1 MMGLYLDFDF
11 LNVDHENLE
20 LKQGRILISEPL
32 LSDTYFK
39 RSVVLITEYSDK
51 GAVGFVLNKTINMP
65 LAEMLSGFPNFKA
78 TIGIGG
84 PVEKDTIH
92 FLHSLGEIVPNSV
105 HVIDDIYWGGDFE
118 TLKELISTG
127 IVNSSQVR
135 FFLGYS
141 GWSPNQLEH
150 EIKENAWLVTQVE
163 SSKIMSSDRDFWKKT
178 LDKLGEKYKV
188 WSNIPENP
196 GMN

>member
-1 MMGLYLDFDF
+1 MGLYLDFDF

-51 GAVGFVLNKTINMP
+51 GAIGFVLNKTVDMP
-65 LAEMLSGFPNFKA
+65 LVEMVAGFPNFDA
-78 TIGIGG
+78 TLGIGG

-105 HVIDDIYWGGDFE
+105 HVVDDIYWGGDFD
-118 TLKELISTG
+118 TLKELIDTG
-127 IVNSSQVR
+127 IVTPSQVR

-141 GWSPNQLEH
+141 GWSPNQLEN
-150 EIKENAWLVTQVE
+150 EIKKNAWLVTQVE
-163 SSKIMSSDRDFWKKT
+163 SSKIMLADKGFWKKT

-196 GMN
+196 AMN

>member
-1 MMGLYLDFDF
+1 MGLYLDFDF
-11 LNVDHENLE
+11 LNVDHENLA

-32 LSDTYFK
+32 LPDTYFK
-39 RSVVLITEYSDK
+39 RSVVLLTEYSDK
-51 GAVGFVLNKTINMP
+51 GAVGFVLNKTIQMP
-65 LAEMLSGFPNFKA
+65 LTELLADFPDFKA
-78 TIGIGG
+78 NIGIGG

-92 FLHSLGEIVPNSV
+92 FLHTLGEAIPNSV
-105 HVIDDIYWGGDFE
+105 HVVDDIYWGGDFDD
-118 TLKELISTG
+118 LKEFISLG

-141 GWSPNQLEH
+141 GWSPSQLED
-150 EIKENAWLVTQVE
+150 EIKGNAWLVTKID
-163 SSKIMSSDRDFWKKT
+163 SSKIMLANKGFWKKT

-196 GMN
+196 TMN

>member
-1 MMGLYLDFDF
+1 MGLYLDFDF
-11 LNVDHENLE
+11 LNVDHENLD

-51 GAVGFVLNKTINMP
+51 GAIGFVLNKTLDMP
-65 LAEMLSGFPNFKA
+65 LAEMLVGFPNFKT

-92 FLHSLGEIVPNSV
+92 FLHSLGEMIPNSI
-105 HVIDDIYWGGDFE
+105 HVADDIYWGGDFD

-127 IVNSSQVR
+127 IVTSGQVR

-141 GWSPNQLEH
+141 GWSPNQLDN
-150 EIKENAWLVTQVE
+150 EIKENAWLVTKIE
-163 SSKIMSSDRDFWKKT
+163 SSKIMSADKDFWKKT

-196 GMN
+196 AMN